1 MPVDDIMPFVS
12 EHGGHDK
19 INYFQMGDVTTSTV
33 EDTSW
38 ERGYWLQYIVG
49 DPGVDALVDG
59 TDDPASITNQI
70 VVSAAS
76 SAGLIQ
82 TRGGTSGAATHA
94 IRVPCYDVYS
104 GMEFRTRNVFA
115 SGSDTNVGP
124 LAGAG
129 DGTMTNV
136 VVGATADVWVDDTTA
151 TMVGHV
157 HGLDL
162 AGNFFEI
169 TRILDTSG
177 EDTFISS
184 GTADWVVFRAVPR
197 IS

>member
-1 MPVDDIMPFVS
+1 MPVDDIMPFAS
-12 EHGGHDK
+12 EHGGHDLLR
-19 INYFQMGDVTTSTV
+19 YFRMGALTTATSG

-38 ERGYWLQYIVG
+38 ERGYWMLDV
-49 DPGVDALVDG
+49 VADADMNPIVDG
-59 TDDPASITNQI
+59 ADDPAAEPFIY
-70 VVSAAS
+70 VAAAS

-94 IRVPCYDVYS
+94 IRVPCYDIYS

-115 SGSDTNVGP
+115 AASDTNVGP
-124 LAGAG
+124 IAGAG

>member
-1 MPVDDIMPFVS
+1 MPVDDIMPFTS
-12 EHGGHDK
+12 EHGGLDR
-19 INYFQMGDVTTSTV
+19 ILYFRMGASTTNTG
-33 EDTSW
+33 ENDSW
-38 ERGYWLQYIVG
+38 ERGYWMIYNQGAADI
-49 DPGVDALVDG
+49 DAAN
-59 TDDPASITNQI
+59 TDQEDPASITNPI
-70 VVSAAS
+70 YVSAAS

-94 IRVPCYDVYS
+94 IRVPCYDIYS
-104 GMEFRTRNVFA
+104 GMEFRTRNIFA

-124 LAGAG
+124 IAGAG